1 MFMAMGRE
9 VREDREP
16 GLEGRTGLGFR
27 CFLKPVVQLSGMTIL
42 KQPTL
47 SLWSEMSL
55 TRGF

>member
-1 MFMAMGRE
+1 MAMGRE